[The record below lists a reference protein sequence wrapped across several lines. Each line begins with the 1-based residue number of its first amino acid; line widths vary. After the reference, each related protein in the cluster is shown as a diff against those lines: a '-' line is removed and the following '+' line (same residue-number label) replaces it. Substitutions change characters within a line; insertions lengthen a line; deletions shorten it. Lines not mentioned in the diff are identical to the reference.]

1 MGHACFCNN
10 SPFIQDVNLD
20 NFPHLPI
27 VNTKTDQMQNKDSSE
42 IDKSESKL
50 YSLIKYFNEGEKEI
64 FNTKKKEKS
73 RKNIKVKKVSQKNFD
88 FVKDNKHYEDML
100 KRLLEQKTIKR
111 FGPKRRETIRKEEIK
126 NMVDD
131 ILQEN
136 KEFIENS
143 KIKKTENSDAQS
155 SIIIKN
161 ISRKNN
167 NRFSIVIDRNG
178 ILANNFRKSKKG
190 FDIMS

>member
-1 MGHACFCNN
+1 MGNACFCNN
-10 SPFIQDVNLD
+10 SPFIKDVNLD

-27 VNTKTDQMQNKDSSE
+27 VNTKTDQMLNKDSYDL
-42 IDKSESKL
+42 DKTEPKL
-50 YSLIKYFNEGEKEI
+50 YSLIKYINEGEKEI
-64 FNTKKKEKS
+64 LNRKKKEKLK
-73 RKNIKVKKVSQKNFD
+73 KNSKVIKISQKNFD
-88 FVKDNKHYEDML
+88 FLKDNKQYEDML

-126 NMVDD
+126 NMVDE

-136 KEFIENS
+136 KDFIENS
-143 KIKKTENSDAQS
+143 KINKTENSDVQI

-161 ISRKNN
+161 ISLKN
-167 NRFSIVIDRNG
+167 NRFSIVFDRNG
-178 ILANNFRKSKKG
+178 IYRNSKKN